1 MINPPSSNDRLALTP
16 THTKQSRSPVSQ
28 QLKVITAM
36 DQQCVDVSAESQLR
50 AQLEEA
56 GSLRSGRFNYG
67 PRIFQESSLT

>member
-56 GSLRSGRFNYG
+56 GSLRMVDLTMGRGYF
-67 PRIFQESSLT
+67 RKAA